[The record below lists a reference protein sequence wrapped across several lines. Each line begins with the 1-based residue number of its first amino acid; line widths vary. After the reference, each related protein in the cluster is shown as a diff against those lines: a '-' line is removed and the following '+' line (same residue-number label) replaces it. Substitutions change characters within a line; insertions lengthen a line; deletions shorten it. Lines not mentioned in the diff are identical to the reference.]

1 MSRVENTLTN
11 VANKGQQQQPSPQ
24 EQLDQLKSINAALN
38 ASPRTLPPNQTG
50 DGGSIDPLAMEQNYD
65 PTNLNQML
73 GETLQ

>member
-11 VANKGQQQQPSPQ
+11 VANKGQQQPSPQ

-38 ASPRTLPPNQTG
+38 ASPRTLPSNQTG

-65 PTNLNQML
+65 PTKLNQML
-73 GETLQ
+73 GEMQ

>member
-11 VANKGQQQQPSPQ
+11 VSNKGQQPQQSPR
-24 EQLDQLKSINAALN
+24 EQLDQLKSIRAALN
-38 ASPRTLPPNQTG
+38 ASPRTLPSNQPG

-65 PTNLNQML
+65 PTKLNQML